1 MTAKQRAAA
10 AVNALRVL
18 YPEAICSLEYDGEGW
33 KLLVM
38 GRLSAQCKDERVNI
52 VCKDLFEKYPT
63 AESIAY
69 ADVADIMEI
78 IRPCGLYK
86 MKAESIV
93 ASMRMLCERFG
104 GVVPNDMDTLLEFPG
119 VGRKIAN
126 LLLGDLYGMGGIV
139 PDTHCMRI
147 CGRLGFY
154 EVGKKDPVLTERT
167 MEKLIPRDE
176 QSDFCHRLVM
186 LGREYC
192 TASSPRCDECMLR
205 DICKYYLAKKRGKG
219 K

>member
-52 VCKDLFEKYPT
+52 VCKDLFEKYQT

-78 IRPCGLYK
+78 KG
-86 MKAESIV
+86 
-93 ASMRMLCERFG
+93 ERYEYET
-104 GVVPNDMDTLLEFPG
+104 NMLLETKRRSIPI
-119 VGRKIAN
+119 KE
-126 LLLGDLYGMGGIV
+126 V
-139 PDTHCMRI
+139 PVRI
-147 CGRLGFY
+147 L
-154 EVGKKDPVLTERT
+154 
-167 MEKLIPRDE
+167 
-176 QSDFCHRLVM
+176 S
-186 LGREYC
+186 
-192 TASSPRCDECMLR
+192 A
-205 DICKYYLAKKRGKG
+205 
-219 K
+219 